1 MSEQALWAA
10 PTALSL
16 SSTGRLGLM
25 SVDDKQHRKQVV
37 GERCSSFSPEF
48 VFTVNNTQAES
59 PLSLRG
65 GSGVGSADSTARITV
80 EQSRRSASLN
90 LVPTPVGHTATQECT
105 ITTSTK

>member
-37 GERCSSFSPEF
+37 GEKDAHRFPQSSFSPLITRRPSLPYHCGGGEA
-48 VFTVNNTQAES
+48 VLALQTAQLAS
-59 PLSLRG
+59 P
-65 GSGVGSADSTARITV
+65 
-80 EQSRRSASLN
+80 
-90 LVPTPVGHTATQECT
+90 
-105 ITTSTK
+105 